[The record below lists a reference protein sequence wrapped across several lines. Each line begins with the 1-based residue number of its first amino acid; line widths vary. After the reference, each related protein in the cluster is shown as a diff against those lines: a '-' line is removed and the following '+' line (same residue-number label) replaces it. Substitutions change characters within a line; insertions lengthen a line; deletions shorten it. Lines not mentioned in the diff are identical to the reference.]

1 MSIIARSK
9 HPRRTVYRPSL
20 DLVPR
25 VLAGSRPDIARM
37 ISRAEA
43 ENDEAAEALARIY
56 QRAGRAH
63 VIGITGVP
71 GGGKS
76 TLIAALIRSYTAQG
90 CKVAVV
96 AVDPSSPFSGGAILG
111 DRIRMGESAD
121 TGDTFIRSMATRGNL
136 GGLAPST
143 LQAVDVLDAAG
154 YSPIFIETVGIGQD
168 EVEIMTAAHTVVV
181 LSPPGLGD
189 DIQAIKAGAMEI
201 ADIHAVSK
209 ADRPDAAATVAAL
222 KGMLVLGSEWQRPGW
237 TPPVLSV
244 SSEKGSGIE
253 ALKQAIETHRDHLR
267 QSGDWD
273 VRQQAIARHRIITT
287 MNHLLRRRFSDGT
300 EALTEQLQAVTERSS
315 DPLAAARHLLDLKTK
330 DRET

>member
-1 MSIIARSK
+1 MSTIARSGRS
-9 HPRRTVYRPSL
+9 RRVAYVPSP

-43 ENDEAAEALARIY
+43 DHDEAAGALAQIY
-56 QRAGRAH
+56 RQAGRAH

-76 TLIAALIRSYTAQG
+76 TLIAALIRSYAAEG
-90 CKVAVV
+90 HKVAVV

-111 DRIRMGESAD
+111 DRIRMGDSTD
-121 TGDTFIRSMATRGNL
+121 GTFIRSMATRGNL
-136 GGLAPST
+136 GGLAPAT

-154 YSPIFIETVGIGQD
+154 YSPIIIETVGIGQD

-209 ADRPDAAATVAAL
+209 ADRPDAAASVAAL
-222 KGMLVLGSEWQRPGW
+222 QGMLVLGSDWQRPDW
-237 TPPVLSV
+237 TPPVLAV
-244 SSEKGSGIE
+244 SAETGSGITD
-253 ALKQAIETHRDHLR
+253 LIQAIDSHREHLD
-267 QSGDWD
+267 QSGERRA
-273 VRQQAIARHRIITT
+273 RQQAIARHRILTT
-287 MNHLLRRRFSDGT
+287 MNHLMRRRFRDGS
-300 EALTEQLQAVTERSS
+300 EILADQLAAVTARTS
-315 DPLAAARHLLDLKTK
+315 DPLTAARRLLDL
-330 DRET
+330 ETRNPRT